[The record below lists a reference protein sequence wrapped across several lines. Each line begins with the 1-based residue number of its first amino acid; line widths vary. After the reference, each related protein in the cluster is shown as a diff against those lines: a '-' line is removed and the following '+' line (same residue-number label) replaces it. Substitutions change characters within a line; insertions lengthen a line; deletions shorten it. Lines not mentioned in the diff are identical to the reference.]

1 MTKQTSWESVVL
13 DKRVEE
19 CAEFFFGVIR
29 ALKGVRLTR
38 EESLALVSMPS
49 KALFSKRVRKYRRG
63 WIEVVNLNTSKVL
76 FSRLARKYLPPALL
90 RTYRANAQLRCEFDL
105 EILQHLTPG
114 VAKKAALAKLTQE
127 TLKQLTDRKNMV
139 RFNYADIITMLSMG
153 TKVSQK
159 LEGKPK
165 AALLLITVPK
175 TKGLAEVDKIGERLT
190 EKLPEETD
198 VCWAARTSPNASRTS
213 VTAYYVY

>member
-1 MTKQTSWESVVL
+1 MGAALSAQVSSFPPPARAKSLRAGFPAEVRVRHMTKQTSWESVVL

-19 CAEFFFGVIR
+19 CA
-29 ALKGVRLTR
+29 
-38 EESLALVSMPS
+38 
-49 KALFSKRVRKYRRG
+49 
-63 WIEVVNLNTSKVL
+63 
-76 FSRLARKYLPPALL
+76 
-90 RTYRANAQLRCEFDL
+90 EFDL

-165 AALLLITVPK
+165 AALLLITIPK

-213 VTAYYVY
+213 VT